1 MAIPT
6 GKTEYQLCGSIWISV
21 PARLLPWHNRQR
33 SGRHRPVRTASVE
46 ETVMKRP
53 SSLLS
58 SLLFLVALL
67 FLAAPL
73 ARAADSEWQELEI
86 IVNRDPVAATAQ
98 ARGAVRVARD
108 RHDLRAEL
116 KALNLLSLARA
127 QLSET
132 PDATADERRG
142 EELARQFDDMDSLCW
157 YLDGRAWVLAEDGKL
172 DEANRMWDDVLALA
186 EKHRL
191 KWRKANIYLSRGQA
205 MRDGGRLA
213 EAMDS
218 FSKAY
223 ALSEAMQD
231 RYMMARALSETGN
244 VYSLPNANA
253 ESQAKATDYYQR
265 ALSLSDPQ
273 VYRHFYVDTSFRLGL
288 SYVRRKDIAQARHYF
303 DIVLPIDRAMG
314 LHAQEADVEFQL
326 AGLDKE
332 AGRRVEAIAHY
343 DRAIELYTA
352 SWAKRFLVRCGVAK
366 AELLA
371 DLGRRQESL
380 AALAR
385 ARETLREIDTPQAQI
400 NFYPNAAKVYERL
413 GDFEHAYR
421 ELQTAREADK
431 RYADAANAKA
441 EDELKVRFEVR
452 LKDAENAALRSQQKE
467 AESRRLALWLALA
480 LSVLLLGGIAF
491 WLRKRAAAAATEAAH
506 QKALADASGAAS
518 RAKSAFLANMSHELR
533 SPLNAML
540 GFTNLLLRDA
550 AVHGEAKSHLGI
562 VLKSGEHLYGLINQ
576 ILDLSKIEAGRTVL
590 ADSDFDLYALLDE
603 IGEMFSITTAQ
614 KGLALGI
621 DVAPDVP
628 QYVHADQLKLRQVLI
643 NLMSNAVKFTSAGS
657 VGLHVRKMEGKT
669 PEACMLSF
677 SVSDTG
683 VGMAPDELNEIG
695 TAFTQAG
702 AGLHAKEGTG
712 LGLAISRSFA
722 ELMGGGLRLSS
733 RPGAG
738 TTAAFDIAATLAED
752 GVTAADAPATRMA
765 IGLAPGQPRY
775 RILVADD
782 RQESRLLLDKL
793 LAPLGFEVREAAN
806 GQEAVVVAEHWQ
818 PHLILMD
825 MRMPVLDGQEAA
837 RRIKASPGGRDTVV
851 IALTASSFDE
861 DRVQILEAGCA
872 EFLRKPFREADLL
885 DALHRHL
892 GVAFVYEETAAGM
905 VAQPEAALLAGLPA
919 ELRERLAAALDMLD
933 VAAIEAAIDA
943 IGLRDAASAEAL
955 RELAGR
961 FDYARMRALLKPAGM
976 ESPDYT

>member
-1 MAIPT
+1 M
-6 GKTEYQLCGSIWISV
+6 Q
-21 PARLLPWHNRQR
+21 
-33 SGRHRPVRTASVE
+33 
-46 ETVMKRP
+46 RP

-58 SLLFLVALL
+58 SSFFLVALL
-67 FLAAPL
+67 LFAAPP
-73 ARAADSEWQELEI
+73 ARAAAVSDWQELEN
-86 IVNRDPVAATAQ
+86 IVNRDPVAVAVQ
-98 ARGAVRVARD
+98 ARKEVQAARD

-132 PDATADERRG
+132 PDGPADERRG
-142 EELARQFDDMDSLCW
+142 EELARQFDDMDSLSW
-157 YLDGRAWVLAEDGKL
+157 YIDGRAWILAEDGKL
-172 DEANRMWDDVLALA
+172 DEANRLWDEVLALA

-191 KWRKANIYLSRGQA
+191 TWRKAYVYLDRGQA

-213 EAMDS
+213 EAMES
-218 FSKAY
+218 IAKAY
-223 ALSEAMQD
+223 ALFESMQD
-231 RYMMARALSETGN
+231 RHMMARALSETGN
-244 VYSLPNANA
+244 VYGQPNANA
-253 ESQAKATDYYQR
+253 ENQAKAAELYLR
-265 ALSLSDPQ
+265 ALSLIDPQ
-273 VYRHFYVDTSFRLGL
+273 VFRHFYIDTSFRLGL
-288 SYVRRKDIAQARHYF
+288 SYVRRKDLVQARHYF

-326 AGLDKE
+326 AGIDKE
-332 AGRRVEAIAHY
+332 AGRRVESIAHY

-352 SWAKRFLVRCGVAK
+352 SWAKRFLVRCNVAK

-380 AALAR
+380 AALER
-385 ARETLREIDTPQAQI
+385 ARETLREIDTPLAQI
-400 NFYPNAAKVYERL
+400 GFYPNAAKVYERL

-421 ELQTAREADK
+421 ELQTARDADK
-431 RYADAANAKA
+431 RYADAANAKM

-452 LKDAENAALRSQQKE
+452 LKDAENATLRSQQKE
-467 AESRRLALWLALA
+467 AESRRLTLWLALA
-480 LSVLLLGGIAF
+480 LSVSLLGGAAF
-491 WLRKRAAAAATEAAH
+491 WLRKRAAAAATEASH

-550 AVHGEAKSHLGI
+550 AIHGEAKSHLGI

-590 ADSDFDLYALLDE
+590 TDSDFDLYALLDE

-614 KGLALGI
+614 KGLALDI

-628 QYVHADQLKLRQVLI
+628 QYVHADQVKLRQVLI
-643 NLMSNAVKFTSAGS
+643 NLMSNAVKFTSAGGI
-657 VGLHVRKMEGKT
+657 GLQVKKMEGKT
-669 PEACMLSF
+669 PPACMLSF

-738 TTAAFDIAATLAED
+738 TTVALDIAVTLAEES
-752 GVTAADAPATRMA
+752 VTAADAPAARMA

-782 RQESRLLLDKL
+782 RPESRLLLDKL
-793 LAPLGFEVREAAN
+793 LSPLGFEVREAAN
-806 GQEAVVVAEHWQ
+806 GQEAVAAWESWQ

-825 MRMPVLDGQEAA
+825 MRMPVLDGREAT

-861 DRVQILEAGCA
+861 DRAHILEAGCA
-872 EFLRKPFREADLL
+872 EFMRKPFRVADLL

-892 GVAFVYEETAAGM
+892 GVAFVYEE
-905 VAQPEAALLAGLPA
+905 EAADTAVQADAAQLAGLPA
-919 ELRERLAAALDMLD
+919 EMREQLAAALEALD

-943 IGLRDAASAEAL
+943 IGTREAALAEAL

-961 FDYARMRALLKPAGM
+961 FDYARMCALLKPAGM